1 MRGVDPVELELFR
14 RAMEAI
20 AEEMGA
26 ALQRASFS
34 PNIKER
40 LDFSCALFDAEGRLV
55 AQAAHIPVHLGSMP
69 DAVAVVRERFPSF
82 EPGDVIVLNDPYDGG
97 NHLPDVTMVTPVF
110 RRGRGGAELVGFVA
124 NRAHHADVGGM
135 SPGSM
140 PVATEIFQE
149 GLRIPPIK
157 LWAGGVPNEA
167 AWALILRNV
176 RTPEE
181 RRGDLLAQHAA
192 NRVGA
197 RRLRAWIGAHGI
209 RAFRR
214 RVEALL
220 AYGERLT
227 RAALASVPPG
237 EYRFEDALDD
247 DGVDP
252 DPVRIAVTVRV
263 GAGELEV
270 DFAGS
275 AAACRGS
282 VNTVLSVTK
291 SAVYYVVRCLLPED
305 APTNAGVFA
314 PVRVRAPVDSVV
326 HAAPPHAVAGG
337 NVETSQRIVD
347 ALLGALAK
355 ARPDLVPAAS
365 QGTMNNVAFG
375 GADPRTGRPFAYYE
389 TLGGGMGAGPQG
401 DGLSG
406 VHVHMSNT
414 RNTPVE
420 ALEHAVPVRVRRYA
434 VRDGSGGEGRHR
446 GGDGLV
452 REFEFLAPAEVT
464 LLTDRRR
471 LAPWG
476 MAGGRPGQPGRNVL
490 RRRDGTTEILPGKV
504 RVQVAPGDCLC
515 IETPGGGGWGEPTEA
530 RDAGPH
536 GSSEATP
543 LETARAEP
551 SSAATTTIQRPLR
564 ASRRG

>member
-1 MRGVDPVELELFR
+1 MKAVVFDPVELELFR

-26 ALQRASFS
+26 ALQRSAFS

-40 LDFSCALFDAEGRLV
+40 LDFSCALFDSEGRLL

-69 DAVAVVRERFPSF
+69 DAVAAARAGFPSLA
-82 EPGDVIVLNDPYDGG
+82 PGDVVVLNDPYRGG

-110 RRGRGGAELVGFVA
+110 RSGRRRPRLIGFVA

-135 SPGSM
+135 VPGSM

-149 GLRIPPIK
+149 GLRIPPLK
-157 LWAGGVPNEA
+157 LWEGGRRNEA
-167 AWALILRNV
+167 AWSLILANV

-181 RRGDLLAQHAA
+181 RRGDLLAQRAA
-192 NRVGA
+192 NHVGA
-197 RRLRAWIGAHGI
+197 VRLQEWIDAPGLL
-209 RAFRR
+209 AFRR
-214 RVEALL
+214 RATALL
-220 AYGERLT
+220 AYGERLA
-227 RAALASVPPG
+227 RAALARLPPG
-237 EYRFEDALDD
+237 EFRFEDALDD
-247 DGVDP
+247 DGVGS
-252 DPVRIAVTVRV
+252 DPVPIVATVRI
-263 GAGELEV
+263 GGGELEV
-270 DFAGS
+270 DFSGTS
-275 AAACRGS
+275 PERIGS

-291 SAVYYVVRCLLPED
+291 SAVYYVVRCLLPDD

-314 PVRVRAPVDSVV
+314 PVRVRAPEGSVV
-326 HAAPPHAVAGG
+326 HARPPRAVAGG

-347 ALLGALAK
+347 AVLGALAQ
-355 ARPDLVPAAS
+355 AVPDLIPAAS

-375 GADPRTGRPFAYYE
+375 GVDPRHGRPFAYYE
-389 TLGGGMGAGPQG
+389 TIGGGMGASVFG

-420 ALEHAVPVRVRRYA
+420 ALEHALPVRVVRYA
-434 VRDGSGGEGRHR
+434 LREGSGGRGRHR

-452 REFEFLAPAEVT
+452 RQLEFLAPAEVT

-476 MAGGRPGQPGRNVL
+476 LAGGEDDQPGRNWL
-490 RRRDGTTEILPGKV
+490 RHADGTIDALPGKTHLQ
-504 RVQVAPGDCLC
+504 VQPGDRLGL
-515 IETPGGGGWGEPTEA
+515 ETPGGGGWGA
-530 RDAGPH
+530 
-536 GSSEATP
+536 P
-543 LETARAEP
+543 L
-551 SSAATTTIQRPLR
+551 
-564 ASRRG
+564 